1 MATKARVF
9 EKIEHTLSP
18 PYADPV
24 PPAPASALAFIQV
37 CAALEL
43 TPGSAHPMDV
53 LRTGC
58 SVLGTLEPEEEI
70 TSASAVSI
78 AERLIG
84 SFTSMICYW
93 HNFHRH
99 GRRRL
104 ECRRF
109 CGR

>member
-9 EKIEHTLSP
+9 EKIEHSLSP

-53 LRTGC
+53 LRTAEWIATSGVPVAVIHGTRDDVQPQPHAGPLGAAR
-58 SVLGTLEPEEEI
+58 VLQ
-70 TSASAVSI
+70 
-78 AERLIG
+78 RL
-84 SFTSMICYW
+84 
-93 HNFHRH
+93 
-99 GRRRL
+99 
-104 ECRRF
+104 
-109 CGR
+109 